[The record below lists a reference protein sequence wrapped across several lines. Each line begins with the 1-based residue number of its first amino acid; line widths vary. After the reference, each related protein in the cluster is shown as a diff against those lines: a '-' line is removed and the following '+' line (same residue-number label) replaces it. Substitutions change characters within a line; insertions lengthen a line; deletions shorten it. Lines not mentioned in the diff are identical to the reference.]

1 MFKFN
6 CTVFASSYGGIE
18 HDRYKTVECRV
29 LSLSGARGLHD
40 TAPDMLGSYNAMQR
54 AVTNAGKARVQL
66 RRVLATLGER

>member
-1 MFKFN
+1 MLFF
-6 CTVFASSYGGIE
+6 SSSCDDIE

-29 LSLSGARGLHD
+29 LSLSGARGLHDVGD